1 MKEIIVCLKNR
12 EDDVLTKQLS
22 MLSER
27 NHAGVRRI
35 SFGEVESCID
45 TGDGDVM
52 FISDDE
58 VLLEK
63 ARSKGM
69 AVNSP
74 QKMKESYQKA
84 MEMLGGMIG
93 RREGFP

>member
-12 EDDVLTKQLS
+12 EDDVLSKQLS

-27 NHAGVRRI
+27 HHAGVRRI
-35 SFGEVESCID
+35 SFTEAESCID
-45 TGDGDVM
+45 TGDGDAM

-58 VLLEK
+58 TLLEK

-74 QKMKESYQKA
+74 QKMRESYEKA
-84 MEMLGGMIG
+84 MEMLKALGG
-93 RREGFP
+93 RPQL

>member
-1 MKEIIVCLKNR
+1 MKEIIVCLKNK
-12 EDDVLTKQLS
+12 EDDVLSRQLS

-27 NHAGVRRI
+27 HHAGVRRI
-35 SFGEVESCID
+35 SVGEAESCIAS
-45 TGDGDVM
+45 GYGDVM
-52 FISDDE
+52 LISDDE
-58 VLLEK
+58 ALLEK

-93 RREGFP
+93 RK

>member
-27 NHAGVRRI
+27 HHAGVRRI
-35 SFGEVESCID
+35 SFGEAESCID
-45 TGDGDVM
+45 TGDGDAL

-58 VLLEK
+58 ALLEK
-63 ARSKGM
+63 ARNKGM

-93 RREGFP
+93 RK

>member
-27 NHAGVRRI
+27 HHA
-35 SFGEVESCID
+35 EVKRVSLEDAENCIAV
-45 TGDGDVM
+45 GGDVL

-58 VLLEK
+58 ALMER
-63 ARSKGM
+63 ARAKGM
-69 AVNSP
+69 SVNSP

-84 MEMLGGMIG
+84 MEMLGGLIG
-93 RREGFP
+93 KK

>member
-12 EDDVLTKQLS
+12 EDDVLSKQLS

-27 NHAGVRRI
+27 HHASVRRI
-35 SFGEVESCID
+35 SFGEAESCID

-58 VLLEK
+58 ALLEK

-93 RREGFP
+93 RK